1 MLRRLIVFALIS
13 ASSSAL
19 AGGSR
24 ASDLSGYLNN
34 ISQGVGGNP
43 QWTLPQW
50 QTPVAVQR
58 PVELNLRR
66 INNHKGNYFYKTFT
80 LNHVDGTDYNLK
92 ILPNAVS
99 GYELN
104 EYGDTKF
111 NAVDNGTGRRVVL
124 KVPRSAW

>member
-34 ISQGVGGNP
+34 ISEGMRGNP

-58 PVELNLRR
+58 PIELNVRR

-80 LNHVDGTDYNLK
+80 FNHDDGQRYDLK
-92 ILPNAVS
+92 IKPNID
-99 GYELN
+99 GYKLN
-104 EYGDTKF
+104 SAGNTKF
-111 NAVDNGTGRRVVL
+111 NAVDNRTGRRVVL
-124 KVPRSAW
+124 TVPSSAW